1 MLIDVSQTHES
12 SGLTKLCDFQIQTNG
27 IMVKALTSRL
37 YSNPI
42 SSVVRELAS
51 NALDAAPTQ
60 PMEIRVPTALDP
72 SFRIRDKGPG
82 LSRTSMVEVF
92 TRFGESTKRRDN
104 SQIGGFG
111 LGAKSPFAIANSYTI
126 ISSHAGTKTTYMASI
141 GADGMPALHEV
152 SSEPTNDT
160 GLEIIVP
167 AKPSPKWVEAL
178 SQIQYFEPRP
188 IITGC
193 TYDGPTIIHEN
204 PQYLVISG
212 GEPSILV
219 GPVAYPLNTSHF
231 QRVPPFVLK
240 FPIGTI
246 EVTASREEIV
256 YSPATIRRIQDAIDL
271 HRQDYLSLQ
280 DDLVAKCTTVPQIWQ
295 ILKGS
300 IFDKSYTFNAPGGR
314 TYRVGNTYVDISGAS
329 YRKFT
334 SSDRKRKRWN
344 GTSVTHWRS
353 NLYFY
358 WEDVAY
364 LDDDNRKMQERIE
377 STLRNQPNYGPSTDV
392 YVVKDR
398 TPFDDMGLPIIP
410 LGTIPTAA
418 PIRKPSRPIAHRIL
432 NDRGA
437 LVVSPTPC
445 THYLPVTVVDKATYW
460 RGVRLSRA
468 IYMAMCRRIGG
479 QIALI
484 PPDFKGKYNTL
495 RDAAAEWEAAAQV
508 FLDTE
513 APALALYNSY
523 QQVDGW
529 DTPLYVALAAS
540 GLVPPPPPKP
550 ANFNPA
556 HYYDVQALCSGWAS
570 CNIDYKKEYLKVIRA
585 NPLFT
590 LLDTK
595 SWAESETAALTRI
608 VSLIK

>member
-152 SSEPTNDT
+152 SSQPTNDT

-167 AKPSPKWVEAL
+167 AKPSLKWVEAL

-193 TYDGPTIIHEN
+193 TYNGPTIIHEN

-256 YSPATIRRIQDAIDL
+256 YSPATIQRIQNAIDL
-271 HRQDYLSLQ
+271 HRQDYMTLQ

-300 IFDKSYTFNAPGGR
+300 IFDKSYTFNTPSGR
-314 TYRVGNTYVDISGAS
+314 TYRVGNTYVEIPDTS
-329 YRKFT
+329 YRKLT
-334 SSDRKRKRWN
+334 ASDRKRKRWQCVSQS
-344 GTSVTHWRS
+344 GSS
-353 NLYFY
+353 LYFY
-358 WEDVAY
+358 SEDVAY
-364 LDDDNRKMQERIE
+364 LEDDNRKMQERIE
-377 STLRNQPNYGPSTDV
+377 NTLRNQPNFSHGTDV

-410 LGTIPTAA
+410 LSTIPTAA
-418 PIRKPSRPIAHRIL
+418 PIRKPSRPIAHRIVG
-432 NDRGA
+432 DRGT

-445 THYLPVTVVDKATYW
+445 THYLPVTVVDKAPYW
-460 RGVRLSRA
+460 HGVKLTRA
-468 IYMAMCRRIGG
+468 IYGAMCRRIGG

-495 RDAAAEWEAAAQV
+495 KDAAAEWEAAAQV

-513 APALALYNSY
+513 APALALYNRY
-523 QQVDGW
+523 QQVDDW
-529 DTPLYVALAAS
+529 DKPMYAALAAS
-540 GLVPPPPPKP
+540 ELVPPPPPKP

-556 HYYDVQALCSGWAS
+556 HYYDVQAFCSGWAS
-570 CNIDYKKEYLKVIRA
+570 CNIDYKKEYQKVIRA

>member
-1 MLIDVSQTHES
+1 MLIDIANTHES

-51 NALDAAPTQ
+51 NALDANRSE
-60 PMEIRVPTALDP
+60 PMEIRVPTLLDP

-92 TRFGESTKRRDN
+92 TRFGESTKRNTN

-126 ISSHAGTKTTYMASI
+126 VSSHAGTKTTYMASI
-141 GADGMPALHEV
+141 GSDGMPSLHEV

-256 YSPATIRRIQDAIDL
+256 YSPATIQRIQNAIDL
-271 HRQDYLSLQ
+271 HRQDYMTLQ
-280 DDLVAKCTTVPQIWQ
+280 DDMVSKCTTVPQIWQ

-300 IFDKSYTFNAPGGR
+300 IFDKSYIFGGRGGR
-314 TYRVGNTYVDISGAS
+314 TYRVGNTHVEIHGAS
-329 YRKFT
+329 YRKFNP
-334 SSDRKRKRWN
+334 SDRKRKRWN
-344 GTSVTHWRS
+344 GTFASGS

-358 WEDVAY
+358 LEDVAY
-364 LDDDNRKMQERIE
+364 LEDDNRKMQERIE
-377 STLRNQPNYGPSTDV
+377 NTLRNQPNYGPGTDV

-410 LGTIPTAA
+410 LSSIPTAA
-418 PIRKPSRPIAHRIL
+418 PIRKASRPIAHRIL

-484 PPDFKGKYNTL
+484 TPDFKGKYNTL

-540 GLVPPPPPKP
+540 GLLPPPPPKP
-550 ANFNPA
+550 ANFHPV

-608 VSLIK
+608 ISLIK